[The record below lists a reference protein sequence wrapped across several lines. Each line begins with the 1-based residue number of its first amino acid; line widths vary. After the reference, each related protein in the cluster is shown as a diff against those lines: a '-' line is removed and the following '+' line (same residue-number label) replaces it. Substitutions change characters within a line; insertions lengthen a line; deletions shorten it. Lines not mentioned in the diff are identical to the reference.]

1 MLKSRLNFE
10 MSFQRV
16 CDVGGA
22 DGPFEMVY
30 AFVGGVMPG
39 GRVILDGTLA
49 GTPGDAREV
58 TWRQMRAWQCIAY
71 FWRVAFLEYN
81 REL

>member
-1 MLKSRLNFE
+1 

-39 GRVILDGTLA
+39 GRVEDDGTL
-49 GTPGDAREV
+49 DAREV
-58 TWRQMRAWQCIAY
+58 TWRQMRAWQCITY

>member
-39 GRVILDGTLA
+39 GRVEDDGTL
-49 GTPGDAREV
+49 DAREV